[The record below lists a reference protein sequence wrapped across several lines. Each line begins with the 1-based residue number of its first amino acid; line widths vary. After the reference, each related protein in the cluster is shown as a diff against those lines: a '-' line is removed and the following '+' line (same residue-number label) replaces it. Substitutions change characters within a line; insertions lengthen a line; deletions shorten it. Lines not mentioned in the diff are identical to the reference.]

1 MKIKVNVQNLLPEQK
16 KSLPPGDIDL
26 VKKRPDMSDLLSDFR
41 ASGENRGK
49 LHLSL
54 EFLDDATYKKLSKA
68 AREEDINK
76 FTRIVQNSEKNAFK
90 KKKELIGVIAGLD
103 AATVPLGIKWY
114 KDIAIGFMAGYVQ
127 EDAEA
132 ALQAFK
138 DSDMSSVLIDLY
150 QLFRVKQP
158 QSKEAA
164 VEIIKDQD
172 PSLLLP
178 VKYQDPGR

>member
-76 FTRIVQNSEKNAFK
+76 FTRIVQNSEKN
-90 KKKELIGVIAGLD
+90 V
-103 AATVPLGIKWY
+103 
-114 KDIAIGFMAGYVQ
+114 
-127 EDAEA
+127 
-132 ALQAFK
+132 
-138 DSDMSSVLIDLY
+138 
-150 QLFRVKQP
+150 
-158 QSKEAA
+158 
-164 VEIIKDQD
+164 
-172 PSLLLP
+172 
-178 VKYQDPGR
+178 